1 VISALLYLQFT
12 STWNRLVARLKRLR
26 QPKYLVGGVVGGLY
40 VYFYFFRYLFL
51 GPSGREPEF
60 ARWFNPENRMLI
72 ECGAAL
78 LVGLIVVL
86 SWVLPNKRAALNF
99 SESEIAF
106 LFPAP
111 VTRRTLIQF
120 KLIRAQLGILFTV
133 LIFSL
138 VSRRFGGNTLVH
150 ALGWWLVLSTLS
162 LHFLGVSFVRTLLL
176 DRGITHWKRRT
187 AILTLVGLVAA
198 IAGVWLWRSLAQIE
212 PARTPAELLDQVRQ
226 FVTTGPIPVV
236 LFPFRLLVRPYLAST
251 LLEFLIAAWP
261 ALAILFG
268 HYWFVLRADVAFE
281 EASVE
286 ASRKMEKRLTAV
298 RAGPPHGRGNVKP
311 RRPPFTLSATG
322 APAVALFWKNL
333 ISMGQ
338 FMNKRFLLILVLVA
352 VVASLGVAGSN
363 ARGGVAGVLGMLSL
377 MFLAWSILL
386 GPQILAQDFRQD
398 LKMADLIKRY
408 PISGRQVVL
417 GELMAPALLLT
428 FIQWLLIPFAVG
440 GLVTLDREAE
450 LSMGMIG
457 GFAFSLAIMAP
468 AINFLS
474 FVIPNA
480 SVLLFPAWFQTDRS
494 TPHGIEAMGQRI
506 VTLFGQLLLLFLS
519 ALPAGV
525 VYVAVLLLVKWV
537 AGWLIAAPLA
547 GVCASLVIGL
557 EVAFAVVLMGR
568 WFEKLDVSGEGR
580 T

>member
-1 VISALLYLQFT
+1 
-12 STWNRLVARLKRLR
+12 
-26 QPKYLVGGVVGGLY
+26 
-40 VYFYFFRYLFL
+40 
-51 GPSGREPEF
+51 
-60 ARWFNPENRMLI
+60 
-72 ECGAAL
+72 
-78 LVGLIVVL
+78 
-86 SWVLPNKRAALNF
+86 
-99 SESEIAF
+99 
-106 LFPAP
+106 
-111 VTRRTLIQF
+111 
-120 KLIRAQLGILFTV
+120 
-133 LIFSL
+133 
-138 VSRRFGGNTLVH
+138 
-150 ALGWWLVLSTLS
+150 
-162 LHFLGVSFVRTLLL
+162 
-176 DRGITHWKRRT
+176 
-187 AILTLVGLVAA
+187 
-198 IAGVWLWRSLAQIE
+198 
-212 PARTPAELLDQVRQ
+212 
-226 FVTTGPIPVV
+226 
-236 LFPFRLLVRPYLAST
+236 
-251 LLEFLIAAWP
+251 
-261 ALAILFG
+261 
-268 HYWFVLRADVAFE
+268 
-281 EASVE
+281 
-286 ASRKMEKRLTAV
+286 
-298 RAGPPHGRGNVKP
+298 
-311 RRPPFTLSATG
+311 
-322 APAVALFWKNL
+322 
-333 ISMGQ
+333 
-338 FMNKRFLLILVLVA
+338 
-352 VVASLGVAGSN
+352 
-363 ARGGVAGVLGMLSL
+363 MLSL